1 MFLQY
6 GGGISFLFSSFSI
19 YIYYD
24 SLIFLKNLIKKYFLP
39 LLHVMQNKLPLLM
52 KSYIDQNKG
61 LSCWLNHKLKTS
73 LANFFNDQVN
83 ENKVYKISYCHCV
96 KSVQIR
102 RFFWSVL
109 SSIRTEYAASLRTH
123 SKCRK
128 IWTRKTS
135 LFEHF
140 SLSVWYTSSSDSFSP
155 MSHILRAFYKSI
167 SSPLFILTTYCN
179 NIWNFGKTW
188 KKNFYNF
195 FSRVSKFPW
204 VS

>member
-1 MFLQY
+1 MVCFRISLMFLQY

-83 ENKVYKISYCHCV
+83 ENTVYKISNCYCV

-102 RFFWSVL
+102 SFLWSVL
-109 SSIRTEYAASLRTH
+109 SRICTEYGEIR
-123 SKCRK
+123 
-128 IWTRKTS
+128 
-135 LFEHF
+135 
-140 SLSVWYTSSSDSFSP
+140 
-155 MSHILRAFYKSI
+155 SI
-167 SSPLFILTTYCN
+167 SPYSVRMREN
-179 NIWNFGKTW
+179 RDQ
-188 KKNFYNF
+188 KNL
-195 FSRVSKFPW
+195 RI
-204 VS
+204 